1 MDWLSAFIAR
11 FGGAALFL
19 FAFAEMIGAPFPAFA
34 VFVLAGALAAAGT
47 GSVTGAVAGAVLG
60 AIAADLIW
68 YGAGRWR
75 GRALLST
82 LCRVTLNPDACVER
96 TESTFG
102 RRRTAT
108 LLFAK
113 FLPGVNT
120 MVPPLAGVA
129 SFPLPRFLLLDFLG
143 TLIWAFAGVG
153 LGWVFGSGMAS
164 RARAVHGVLGW
175 LIVAG
180 TAAYFIWQVGYRY
193 YLVHRFS
200 VPRIEPEDL
209 HRKMS
214 AEDGVLVL
222 DLRSDAAYADS
233 SVMIAGAVR
242 VRPATFHRYVHELPR
257 DRELVFYCT

>member
-1 MDWLSAFIAR
+1 MDWFSAFIVR
-11 FGGAALFL
+11 FGGAGLFL
-19 FAFAEMIGAPFPAFA
+19 FAFVEMIGAPFPAFA

-60 AIAADLIW
+60 AVTADLAW
-68 YGAGRWR
+68 YGAGRVR

-96 TESTFG
+96 TESTFR

-108 LLFAK
+108 LLLAK

-129 SFPLPRFLLLDFLG
+129 GLSLPRFLLLDLLG
-143 TLIWAFAGVG
+143 TALWAVAGVG
-153 LGWVFGSGMAS
+153 LGWAFGAGMAS
-164 RARAVHGVLGW
+164 RVRALHGVLGW

-180 TAAYFIWQVGYRY
+180 VLGYFAWQVGYRL
-193 YLVHRFS
+193 YLTRRFS
-200 VPRIEPEDL
+200 VPRLAPEEL

-214 AEDGVLVL
+214 EGDGVLVL
-222 DLRSDAAYADS
+222 DLRSDAAYDGS
-233 SVMIAGAVR
+233 TRVIEGAIR
-242 VRPATFHRYVHELPR
+242 VRPGTFHRYAHDLPR

>member
-19 FAFAEMIGAPFPAFA
+19 FAFVEMIGAPFPAFA
-34 VFVLAGALAAAGT
+34 VFILAGALAAAGT
-47 GSVTGAVAGAVLG
+47 GSVAGAVSGAVLG
-60 AIAADLIW
+60 ALAADLAW

-75 GRALLST
+75 GRALLSA

-96 TESTFG
+96 TESVFN

-108 LLFAK
+108 LLLAK

-120 MVPPLAGVA
+120 LVPPLAGAAALPV
-129 SFPLPRFLLLDFLG
+129 PRFLLLDFLG
-143 TLIWAFAGVG
+143 TLLWAIAGVG
-153 LGWVFGSGMAS
+153 AGWLFGTGMAS
-164 RARAVHGVLGW
+164 RVRALHGVLGW
-175 LIVAG
+175 AIALGVV
-180 TAAYFIWQVGYRY
+180 AYFLWQVGYRI
-193 YLVHRFS
+193 YLTRRFS
-200 VPRIEPEDL
+200 VPRLSPEEL

-214 AEDGVLVL
+214 EGQGVLVL
-222 DLRSDAAYADS
+222 DLRSDAAYGGASD
-233 SVMIAGAVR
+233 MIAGAVR

>member
-11 FGGAALFL
+11 YGGTGLFL
-19 FAFAEMIGAPFPAFA
+19 FAFVEMIGAPFPAFA

-47 GSVTGAVAGAVLG
+47 GSVAGAVAGAVLG

-96 TESTFG
+96 TESTFR

-108 LLFAK
+108 LLFSK

-129 SFPLPRFLLLDFLG
+129 SLPLPRFLLLDGLG
-143 TLIWAFAGVG
+143 TLLWAVAGVG
-153 LGWVFGSGMAS
+153 LGWVFGTGMAS
-164 RARAVHGVLGW
+164 RARMIHGVFGW
-175 LIVAG
+175 LVAG
-180 TAAYFIWQVGYRY
+180 GVVAYFAWQVGYRL
-193 YLVHRFS
+193 YLTHRFS
-200 VPRIEPEDL
+200 VPRVAPEEL
-209 HRKMS
+209 HRRLS
-214 AEDGVLVL
+214 EGDGILVL
-222 DLRSDAAYADS
+222 DLRNDAAYGGS
-233 SVMIAGAVR
+233 TVMIAGAVR
-242 VRPATFHRYVHELPR
+242 VRPATFHRFAHELPR

>member
-19 FAFAEMIGAPFPAFA
+19 FAFVEMIGAPFPAFA
-34 VFVLAGALAAAGT
+34 VFILAGALAAAGT

-96 TESTFG
+96 TESEFR

-108 LLFAK
+108 ILLAK

-129 SFPLPRFLLLDFLG
+129 SLPLPRFLLLDFLG
-143 TLIWAFAGVG
+143 TLFWAVTGIG
-153 LGWVFGSGMAS
+153 LGWVFGTGMAS
-164 RARAVHGVLGW
+164 RARAIHGVLGW
-175 LIVAG
+175 LIIVG
-180 TAAYFIWQVGYRY
+180 VAAYFVWQVGYRL
-193 YLVHRFS
+193 YLTRRFS
-200 VPRIEPEDL
+200 VPRLEPEDL
-209 HRKMS
+209 HRRMS
-214 AEDGVLVL
+214 EGDGVLVL
-222 DLRSDAAYADS
+222 DLRNDAAYDGS
-233 SVMIAGAVR
+233 SLMIAGAVR